1 MSSIAFIVIGV
12 VIAVAVVAILT
23 KLFAGA
29 PKKAKKGEKAEIMK
43 QLLALSEHE
52 NSPSAIASPPTR
64 KPPSSARSDTSRRG
78 PEQSPQ
84 PGPQQGHNSR
94 RKQSATSPNSSA
106 SRRPSRL
113 DAEIEAQIRQ
123 RAYELYQERDGAG
136 GDPTDD
142 WEQAKREVLSQKA
155 KAATTS
161 S

>member
-1 MSSIAFIVIGV
+1 MSSIVFVVIGV
-12 VIAVAVVAILT
+12 VIAVAVAAILT

-52 NSPSAIASPPTR
+52 NSTSAIASPLAG
-64 KPPSSARSDTSRRG
+64 KLPSSPRIDTSQRRR
-78 PEQSPQ
+78 EQGPQ
-84 PGPQQGHNSR
+84 PGPEQGQNSK
-94 RKQSATSPNSSA
+94 RKQSATRPNSSA

-123 RAYELYQERDGAG
+123 RAYELYQERGGVG

-142 WEQAKREVLSQKA
+142 WEQAKREVLNQKA

>member
-23 KLFAGA
+23 NLFAGA

-52 NSPSAIASPPTR
+52 NSTSAIASPPTR
-64 KPPSSARSDTSRRG
+64 KLPSSPRSDTSRRG
-78 PEQSPQ
+78 PE
-84 PGPQQGHNSR
+84 QGHNSR

-142 WEQAKREVLSQKA
+142 WEQAKREVLNQKA